1 MRVSNTAE
9 RLKLYMTIKGIKQS
23 EILERIQPVAKKYG
37 IKFGKSALSQ
47 YVSGIVEPKQDKL
60 TVLSETLGVSE
71 TWLMGYDV
79 PMEKEAVESE
89 KQMTTEEKA
98 LYELFQ
104 TVPQENQKEL
114 LTLIETALKMSGL
127 KKNED
132 DK

>member
-9 RLKLYMTIKGIKQS
+9 RLKLYMTITGMKQS
-23 EILERIQPVAKKYG
+23 DILERIQPVAKKYG

-79 PMEKEAVESE
+79 PMEKETAERDA
-89 KQMTTEEKA
+89 TRTEEEKEM
-98 LYELFQ
+98 YKLFQ
-104 TVPQENQKEL
+104 SVPKEKQKEL
-114 LTLIETALKMSGL
+114 LDLIESALKLSKL
-127 KKNED
+127 KDGE
-132 DK
+132 